1 MKQVVSSARSIMPPD
16 VGLSLSDGEF
26 DAISRVIRQETGIV
40 ITAPKRSM
48 LVSRLA
54 RRLRALGLPDF
65 SAYLRLLEG
74 EAGEAEREQLVSA
87 ITTNVTS
94 FFREPHHFEALA
106 GMLPAFLERAKAG
119 GRIRIWSAGCST
131 GQEAYSIAAT
141 ILEHSP
147 ELARLDLRILATDID
162 PVVVETARQGIYD
175 QRLLGDN
182 PPRAIRRFIEE
193 RQGSGNI
200 AVAPALRSLIRFEV
214 LNLLETWPFAGKF
227 DVIFC
232 RNVVIYF
239 DAETRRSLWTRFAG
253 RIPAGGVLFI
263 GHSERMD
270 PLLEP
275 CFTPTGM
282 TQYLRTP
289 HEAPGDHGGMRGY
302 TPARRA
308 AECP

>member
-1 MKQVVSSARSIMPPD
+1 MRAALGPAGAANAPD
-16 VGLSLSDGEF
+16 AGLSLTEGEF
-26 DAISRVIRQETGIV
+26 VAIARLIRRETGIV
-40 ITAPKRSM
+40 ITPQKRSM

-54 RRLRALGLPDF
+54 RRLRALNLPDF
-65 SAYLRLLEG
+65 AAYLRLLDSAQG
-74 EAGEAEREQLVSA
+74 EPERDQLVSA

-106 GMLPAFLERAKAG
+106 EMLPAFLGRARTG

-141 ILEHSP
+141 IVEHAP
-147 ELARLDLRILATDID
+147 ELAQMDVKILATDID
-162 PVVVETARQGIYD
+162 PVVIETARRGVYD
-175 QRLLGDN
+175 RRLLGDS
-182 PPRAIRRFIEE
+182 PPKAIRRHLTDLPRDGFVE
-193 RQGSGNI
+193 
-200 AVAPALRSLIRFEV
+200 VAPALRGLIRFEV
-214 LNLLETWPFAGKF
+214 LNLLETWPFAGSF

-239 DAETRRSLWTRFAG
+239 DAETRRALWTRFAS
-253 RIPAGGVLFI
+253 RMPAGGVLFI

-282 TQYLRTP
+282 TQYVRTP
-289 HEAPGDHGGMRGY
+289 REVPGVPGAGPETD
-302 TPARRA
+302 PARRA
-308 AECP
+308 AQCH

>member
-1 MKQVVSSARSIMPPD
+1 MP
-16 VGLSLSDGEF
+16 LSDGEF
-26 DAISRVIRQETGIV
+26 EAIARVIRKETGIV

-54 RRLRALGLPDF
+54 RRLRALDLSDF
-65 SAYLRLLEG
+65 AGYLRLLEG
-74 EAGEAEREQLVSA
+74 QDGESEREHLVSA

-94 FFREPHHFEALA
+94 FFREPHHFDALSR
-106 GMLPAFLERAKAG
+106 LIPAFVDRAKTG

-141 ILEHSP
+141 ILEYAP
-147 ELARLDLRILATDID
+147 DLANLDLRILATDID
-162 PVVVETARQGIYD
+162 PVVVETARKGVYD
-175 QRLLGDN
+175 RRLLGDN
-182 PPRAIRRFIEE
+182 TPKGIRRFLTDVP
-193 RQGSGNI
+193 GDS
-200 AVAPALRSLIRFEV
+200 AVTVVPALRGLIRFEV

-239 DAETRRSLWTRFAG
+239 DADTRRMLWTRFAD

-270 PLLEP
+270 PLLES
-275 CFTPTGM
+275 CFSPTGM
-282 TQYLRTP
+282 TQYVRTP
-289 HEAPGDHGGMRGY
+289 HEAPGEPRNAPGND
-302 TPARRA
+302 TARRVTK
-308 AECP
+308 CR